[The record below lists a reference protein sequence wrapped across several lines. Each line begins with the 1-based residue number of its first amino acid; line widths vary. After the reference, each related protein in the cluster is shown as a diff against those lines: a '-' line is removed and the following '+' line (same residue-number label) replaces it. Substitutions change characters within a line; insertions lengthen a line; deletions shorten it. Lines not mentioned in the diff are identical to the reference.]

1 MESVAVNYQG
11 SDNIKKVYL
20 TPEIC
25 QRLEKEYNDLVSDM
39 RFGIEQYTSRADY
52 LELVRAV
59 NRLQRFRMS
68 KIETE
73 DVYDLSLNLAY
84 IYTAT
89 NLDGI
94 VKKIANVVVNSDPYI
109 LELRD
114 KSTHYDKTIAK
125 NIVERFKESRF
136 LTDEQKLGIDIL
148 KDIDGMPVL
157 MCKDFDEMSK
167 QNQEFA
173 EEYVPIAINERRKA
187 DEKFKSNDEERW
199 Q

>member
-1 MESVAVNYQG
+1 MDSVAAKYQENDG
-11 SDNIKKVYL
+11 IKKVYL
-20 TPEIC
+20 TPEIR
-25 QRLEKEYNDLVSDM
+25 QQLEEEYNDLVSDM

-52 LELVRAV
+52 LKLVSSV
-59 NRLQRFRMS
+59 NRLQRFKIS

-73 DVYDLSLNLAY
+73 DVYELSLNLAY

-89 NLDGI
+89 NLGGI
-94 VKKIANVVVNSDPYI
+94 VKKIANAVVNSDPYI

-136 LTDEQKLGIDIL
+136 LTDEQKMGIDIL

-187 DEKFKSNDEERW
+187 DEKFKSSDEEGW